1 MLIKQVPMMPTFA
14 YCLSTVGLIPWI
26 AALMWWPGGAWP
38 GGVEPSRAPVSSAP
52 RPHLPAAFAGYRALD
67 NTLLIEL
74 PDSGGYTVNGIP
86 VDSARLGRRFH
97 QVFDSWEPSR
107 RGAFLLDN
115 PKRPWR
121 DVEVVVEK
129 AWEAGVLV
137 FDAVRSNHTPL
148 RDIRTVCS
156 LDSLAVCGRAGGVQ
170 PCVCPP
176 PAPPPN

>member
-1 MLIKQVPMMPTFA
+1 MLIKQVPMMPSFA

-38 GGVEPSRAPVSSAP
+38 GGVEPQPGASGEA

-86 VDSARLGRRFH
+86 VDSTRIGRLFH

-121 DVEVVVEK
+121 DVELVVEK
-129 AWEAGVLV
+129 GWEAGVLV
-137 FDAVRSNHTPL
+137 FDAARSRHMPL
-148 RDIRTVCS
+148 RDIVTVCS
-156 LDSLAVCGRAGGVQ
+156 LESNAVCGRAGRVQ
-170 PCVCPP
+170 SCTCVRSVPSTH
-176 PAPPPN
+176 